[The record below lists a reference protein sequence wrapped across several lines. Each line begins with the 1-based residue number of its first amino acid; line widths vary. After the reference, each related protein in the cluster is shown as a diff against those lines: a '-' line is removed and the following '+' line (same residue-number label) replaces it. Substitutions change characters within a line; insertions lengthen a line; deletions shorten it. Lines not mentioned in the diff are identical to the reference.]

1 MRSTDH
7 LSVITVDDS
16 QLEGRDRS
24 TAAAGKKTHRLMR
37 VLMVR
42 IIDPVIEG
50 YPGSRLSLASLG
62 DTETMVEALD
72 THVIVTSGQKAM
84 LACRFHHPD
93 RQVAHSSVQ
102 FIWIRQ
108 SHAAFDADAILAH
121 NQDLLIADPRLLVQR
136 TESEYSLT
144 IADVDSN
151 DEGVYACE
159 INTQPLQRALIH
171 LYVQGKLPLAERKSR
186 VFTFGRVA
194 PPARS
199 IRACCLD

>member
-1 MRSTDH
+1 
-7 LSVITVDDS
+7 
-16 QLEGRDRS
+16 
-24 TAAAGKKTHRLMR
+24 
-37 VLMVR
+37 
-42 IIDPVIEG
+42 
-50 YPGSRLSLASLG
+50 
-62 DTETMVEALD
+62 MVEALD

-84 LACRFHHPD
+84 LACRFPHAD
-93 RQVAHSSVQ
+93 SQQVAHSSLQ

-171 LYVQGKLPLAERKSR
+171 LDVQGKFPIGEQRNGRASCSIDSSLLFRLERLNSEDVR
-186 VFTFGRVA
+186 
-194 PPARS
+194 AR
-199 IRACCLD
+199 ATT